1 MTSVLTR
8 QRHCDRCHD
17 LCSLSYT
24 RRRAKQFKP
33 KTKTVKQLRDMQRL
47 KTLSVKAPT
56 GGGGGGGQ
64 RGAKSKNKPPS
75 VSAQF
80 NVSTAACAL
89 YSSLLSLCRHQYK
102 KIMNM
107 WIIVTI
113 KMLKRIEIVYVFV
126 TFQYSLQK
134 LMETLFASTPFFVRC
149 IKSNMDKRPCKF
161 DDAIVLRQLRYTGM
175 LATVRIRQSGY
186 NYRVTFEAF
195 RLQYRILLPK
205 GSASQREDLQQFLL
219 SMELNQNSFQIGAT
233 KVARLCTVE
242 TLCCAE

>member
-1 MTSVLTR
+1 
-8 QRHCDRCHD
+8 
-17 LCSLSYT
+17 
-24 RRRAKQFKP
+24 
-33 KTKTVKQLRDMQRL
+33 
-47 KTLSVKAPT
+47 
-56 GGGGGGGQ
+56 
-64 RGAKSKNKPPS
+64 
-75 VSAQF
+75 
-80 NVSTAACAL
+80 
-89 YSSLLSLCRHQYK
+89 
-102 KIMNM
+102 M
-107 WIIVTI
+107 WIIVSI
-113 KMLKRIEIVYVFV
+113 KMLKRIEIRHVFV

-233 KVARLCTVE
+233 KVATNFVLSKRIAVHECGHAVHI
-242 TLCCAE
+242 C